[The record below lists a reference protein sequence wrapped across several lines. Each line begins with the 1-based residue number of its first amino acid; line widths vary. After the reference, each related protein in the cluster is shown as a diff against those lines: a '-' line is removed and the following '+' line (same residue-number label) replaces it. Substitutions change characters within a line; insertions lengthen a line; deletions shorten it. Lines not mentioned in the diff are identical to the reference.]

1 MGHRA
6 GWLALGAGIAGGAD
20 VILIPEIPTTSRSVA
35 EAIRARSP
43 AASLQHRRGRRGEYG
58 VMVAARGQGTEP
70 VALEDV
76 AGRGNLVPPDHPW
89 VETARHVGT
98 NLGDA

>member
-1 MGHRA
+1 MPRHF
-6 GWLALGAGIAGGAD
+6 
-20 VILIPEIPTTSRSVA
+20 
-35 EAIRARSP
+35 
-43 AASLQHRRGRRGEYG
+43 G

-70 VALEDV
+70 VQLEDV

-89 VETARHVGT
+89 VESARHVGT